1 MPVKCI
7 VDDTFDN
14 SGAFL
19 IESKWSL
26 HAPFESSGIS
36 LAKRIRNLP
45 SINTG
50 LRPQNKY
57 SLAV

>member
-1 MPVKCI
+1 MADLMGSKLEACYQ
-7 VDDTFDN
+7 FD
-14 SGAFL
+14 
-19 IESKWSL
+19 
-26 HAPFESSGIS
+26 SSGIS

-57 SLAV
+57 SLAVE